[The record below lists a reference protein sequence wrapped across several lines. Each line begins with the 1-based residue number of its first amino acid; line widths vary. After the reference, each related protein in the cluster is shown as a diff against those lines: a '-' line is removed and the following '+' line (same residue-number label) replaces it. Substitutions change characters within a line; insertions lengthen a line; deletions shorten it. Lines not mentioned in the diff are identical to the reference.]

1 MQHAF
6 QDMKS
11 REVKQQPQIIL
22 RLKDGQNS
30 SPDSNFN
37 ATVSQS
43 LQPKTVLLASEITIL
58 RIFFSSVGPFFH
70 TDSSTTLYTLISLS
84 SNTHIISYFS
94 IYILP
99 SLNALCREQSDYKF
113 TTIKTSIA
121 VFAATSYTSLTESI
135 DLNAKR
141 RAHYHPF
148 QNDFS
153 SSWHHQ
159 ECKLKML
166 FYFCFP

>member
-1 MQHAF
+1 M
-6 QDMKS
+6 
-11 REVKQQPQIIL
+11 
-22 RLKDGQNS
+22 
-30 SPDSNFN
+30 
-37 ATVSQS
+37 
-43 LQPKTVLLASEITIL
+43 ASEITIL
-58 RIFFSSVGPFFH
+58 LIFFSSAGPFFH
-70 TDSSTTLYTLISLS
+70 TDSSTTIYTLISLS

-99 SLNALCREQSDYKF
+99 SLNALCREQSDYKL
-113 TTIKTSIA
+113 TTIKTSIP
-121 VFAATSYTSLTESI
+121 VFAAISYTSLTESI
-135 DLNAKR
+135 DLNAKC

-166 FYFCFP
+166 FYFCSPWSSSVLFLFQSLSPFFSYTKYISYYTVGNGEEAKDPVKEKELNKKL